1 MLIMTES
8 TDTLQNPSTK
18 SFVHTASD
26 TLLTRL
32 ANIDLVMVSLT
43 DSDATVANARGLTS
57 AGVVVGG
64 GSVVAV
70 ELVVILTGIMLA
82 VLLVILSEIFH
93 TAVDTGSLLI
103 IEVDVVEGLTTTD
116 EVALGGTVITDD

>member
-1 MLIMTES
+1 MLIVTES
-8 TDTLQNPSTK
+8 TDTLQNPSTT

-43 DSDATVANARGLTS
+43 DSDATVANARGSTA

-70 ELVVILTGIMLA
+70 VLVVIFTGIVLV
-82 VLLVILSEIFH
+82 VLLVVLSEIFL
-93 TAVDTGSLLI
+93 TTVDTEAGSVLI
-103 IEVDVVEGLTTTD
+103 IEVDVEEGLID
-116 EVALGGTVITDD
+116 EVILGGTDD